1 MSTPVPRTLQPASW
15 YERHVLFADTIIAI
29 VCTVVLGALGGQAF
43 EVEYGAGAL
52 LVPIAMCLIMVI
64 RRTYPIAYVSGTA
77 LIAVV
82 EMLLV
87 PTTTGA
93 PTDILVLVAVH
104 VAARYCPIW
113 FGYSAL
119 ALALAGAIWAGL
131 YWVVRGPSQNGIEIR
146 AVDIVI
152 AIGGMWL
159 IAVISY
165 ALGRAQRAKA
175 RAIDAQMA
183 GLDERNRL
191 LEQEAEQQV
200 RLATEQERGRLAA
213 ETHDILAHSLA
224 IIVAQADGATM
235 LVQKDPE
242 RAQQAIEQIGETSR
256 EALDEIRAKVSALR
270 RGEDPTSELAPAK
283 TLRDLPDLLNN
294 VERAGLRATLR
305 TEGSLDAAPPGIS
318 LSAYRIVQEA
328 LTNTLKH
335 AGPKASAR
343 VEVSQTEGAL
353 RVSIEDDG
361 RGITASDGAGN
372 GLRGMRAR
380 VDQYSG
386 SFEAGPRVGG
396 GFAVRAT
403 FPLPTNPTGRT
414 P

>member
-1 MSTPVPRTLQPASW
+1 MSSPVPRTLQPASW
-15 YERHVLFADTIIAI
+15 YERNVLVADTLIAI
-29 VCTVVLGALGGQAF
+29 VCTLVLGILGGTTF
-43 EVEYGAGAL
+43 GIEYGPVAQ
-52 LVPIAMCLIMVI
+52 LVPVVMCLIMVI
-64 RRTYPIAYVSGTA
+64 RRTYPLVYVGGTA
-77 LIAVV
+77 VIAVL

-87 PTTTGA
+87 PTTSGA
-93 PTDILVLVAVH
+93 PSDILVLVAVH
-104 VAARYCPIW
+104 VAARYCPVW

-119 ALALAGAIWAGL
+119 VLALGGAVWAGI
-131 YWVVRGPSQNGIEIR
+131 YWVLRGPREFGVEVGLTDF
-146 AVDIVI
+146 AI

-159 IAVISY
+159 VTVISY
-165 ALGRAQRAKA
+165 ALGRSQRAKA

-191 LEQEAEQQV
+191 LQHEADQQL

-224 IIVAQADGATM
+224 IIVAQADGAAM
-235 LVQKDPE
+235 LVQKDPG

-256 EALDEIRAKVSALR
+256 EALDEIRAKVAALR

-283 TLRDLPDLLNN
+283 TLHDLPDLVSN
-294 VERAGLRATLR
+294 VERAGLQVDLH
-305 TEGSLDAAPPGIS
+305 TEGALDAVPPGIS

-335 AGPKASAR
+335 AGPKAVAHAR
-343 VEVSQTEGAL
+343 VAHTGSLL
-353 RVSIEDDG
+353 RVDVEDDG
-361 RGITASDGAGN
+361 RGITTSDGGGN
-372 GLRGMRAR
+372 GLRGMQTR
-380 VDQYSG
+380 VEQYAG

-403 FPLPTNPTGRT
+403 IPLPATPTERT
-414 P
+414 S